1 MGNPI
6 EIAAVVVWFVNDTA
20 QAVFEVDDYQKFVEI
35 QSEAAVRKLAGSYSY
50 DNIEDEEA
58 KDRENYKRGDV
69 RNHEDGDADY
79 VKYLYGESSLVNDKS
94 KVYKGGS
101 WGDRLFW
108 LSPGARRY
116 KDEDKSDRTIGFR
129 CAMGR
134 VGGAAGNEDV
144 GGNKFKE
151 GGKSVPRRYK

>member
-1 MGNPI
+1 MYDSPKHNITTDSLGNM
-6 EIAAVVVWFVNDTA
+6 
-20 QAVFEVDDYQKFVEI
+20 
-35 QSEAAVRKLAGSYSY
+35 VRKY
-50 DNIEDEEA
+50 DVSS
-58 KDRENYKRGDV
+58 KRTTLIDNNV
-69 RNHEDGDADY
+69 R
-79 VKYLYGESSLVNDKS
+79 
-94 KVYKGGS
+94 VYKGGS

-144 GGNKFKE
+144 GGNMFKE
-151 GGKSVPRRYK
+151 GGKTIKRRYK